1 MAVELEDF
9 SKFSGLPRRRRGHS
23 SVLVVVAIPSV
34 LLMCWMGVQI
44 GFAVKAGNQ
53 AQMAADTAALAAVAR
68 HADGVQAKNQDAVA
82 AAQACAG
89 PNGPVSISVVDAPGG
104 GGDVEFGRWNATTR
118 VFTPDAQ
125 GGPAARVTVRFAS
138 DNANG
143 APSLLNWGIFQ
154 SGSAPAFTRQSI
166 AVYTP
171 PTHAHSLLLTG
182 ADAGAL
188 DVDGS
193 ATVKGRGGIYV
204 ASADAAAVLVRGAV
218 RQGETLDVPV
228 LRLAGGIDEVSRTA
242 VAGSIEEGV
251 TVPADPMA
259 AIAIPSID
267 GSASGSVTNPGGGTL
282 RVAPGAHEDLSVAS
296 GTVILEAGLH
306 QFTQS
311 VELSGSA
318 VLVLEDAAIELA
330 PSASVSIVGTAS
342 VTGTGIASG
351 DWQGFWLL
359 QRGAASAWSV
369 AESASVDVDAGCYG
383 PEATLTLSDQAQFV
397 SSLGILGRVRV
408 EGTAF
413 LHADQR
419 IEALDLPVVPGRARL
434 VR

>member
-1 MAVELEDF
+1 M
-9 SKFSGLPRRRRGHS
+9 
-23 SVLVVVAIPSV
+23 LVVVAIPSV

-53 AQMAADTAALAAVAR
+53 AQMAADAAALAAAAR

-82 AAQACAG
+82 AAEACAG
-89 PNGPVSISVVDAPGG
+89 PNGPVSIAVVDAPGG
-104 GGDVEFGRWNATTR
+104 GGDVEFGQWNATTR
-118 VFTPDAQ
+118 MFTPDPE
-125 GGPAARVTVRFAS
+125 GGPAVRVTVRFAS

-154 SGSAPAFTRQSI
+154 SGSAPAFTRRSI

-204 ASADAAAVLVRGAV
+204 ASADPAAVLVRGAV

-228 LRLAGGIDEVSRTA
+228 LRLAGGIDEVSRDA

-251 TVPADPMA
+251 SVPADPLGGVA
-259 AIAIPSID
+259 LPPID
-267 GSASGSVTNPGGGTL
+267 GNASGSVTNPGGGTQRL
-282 RVAPGAHEDLSVAS
+282 APGAHEDLTFTA
-296 GTVILEAGLH
+296 GTVVLEAGIH

-311 VELSGSA
+311 VELSGTA
-318 VLVLEDAAIELA
+318 VLVLEDAAIEI
-330 PSASVSIVGTAS
+330 ASGATVSITDSVS
-342 VTGTGIASG
+342 VTGTGLVSG
-351 DWQGFWLL
+351 NWQGFWLL
-359 QRGAASAWSV
+359 QRGGASNWTV
-369 AESASVDVDAGCYG
+369 AGDAVIDVDGGIYG
-383 PEATLTLSDQAQFV
+383 PETALVLSDQARLV

-419 IEALDLPVVPGRARL
+419 IEVLDLPVVPGRARL

>member
-1 MAVELEDF
+1 M
-9 SKFSGLPRRRRGHS
+9 
-23 SVLVVVAIPSV
+23 LVVVAIPSV

-44 GFAVKAGNQ
+44 GFAVKAGGQ
-53 AQMAADTAALAAVAR
+53 AQMAADAAALAAAAR

-82 AAQACAG
+82 AVEACAG
-89 PNGPVSISVVDAPGG
+89 PNGPVSISVVNAPGG
-104 GGDVEFGRWNATTR
+104 GGDVEFGRWNASTR

-125 GGPAARVTVRFAS
+125 GGPAVRVTVRFAS

-143 APSLLNWGIFQ
+143 VPSLLNWGIFQ
-154 SGSAPAFTRQSI
+154 TGAAPAFMRRSI

-182 ADAGAL
+182 PDAGAL

-204 ASADAAAVLVRGAV
+204 ASSDPAAAMVRGAV

-228 LRLAGGIDEVSRTA
+228 LRLAGGIDEVSRGA

-259 AIAIPSID
+259 GVALPPID
-267 GSASGSVTNPGGGTL
+267 GAASGSVTNPGGGTV
-282 RVAPGAHEDLSVAS
+282 RVPPGAHEDLSVAA
-296 GTVILEAGLH
+296 GTVILETGLH

-318 VLVLEDAAIELA
+318 VLVLENAAIELA
-330 PSASVSIVGTAS
+330 PSATVLISGTSS
-342 VTGTGIASG
+342 VTGTGIVSG

-359 QRGAASAWSV
+359 QRGPASAWSV
-369 AESASVDVDAGCYG
+369 TEGASVDVDGGAYG
-383 PEATLTLSDQAQFV
+383 PEATLTVSDQARFV

-408 EGTAF
+408 EGTSF

>member
-1 MAVELEDF
+1 
-9 SKFSGLPRRRRGHS
+9 
-23 SVLVVVAIPSV
+23 VLVVVAIPAL

-44 GFAVKAGNQ
+44 GFAVKAGDQ
-53 AQMAADTAALAAVAR
+53 AQTAADAAALAAAAR

-82 AAQACAG
+82 AAEACTG
-89 PNGPVSISVVDAPGG
+89 PNGPVSIAVVDAPGG
-104 GGDVEFGRWNATTR
+104 GGDVEFGQWNATTR
-118 VFTPDAQ
+118 VFTPDVQ
-125 GGPAARVTVRFAS
+125 GGPAVRVTVRFAS

-143 APSLLNWGIFQ
+143 APSLLDWDIFR
-154 SGSAPAFTRQSI
+154 SGSAPAFTRRSI

-182 ADAGAL
+182 AAAGSL

-204 ASADAAAVLVRGAV
+204 ASPDPASVLVRGEV
-218 RQGETLDVPV
+218 RQGETLAVPV
-228 LRLAGGIDEVSRTA
+228 LRLAGGIDELSRGA

-251 TVPADPMA
+251 VVPADPMA
-259 AIAIPSID
+259 GVALPAID
-267 GSASGSVTNPGGGTL
+267 GGAAGSVTNPGGGTV
-282 RVAPGAHEDLSVAS
+282 RVPPGAHEDLSVTA

-311 VELSGSA
+311 VDLSGTTA
-318 VLVLEDAAIELA
+318 LVLEDAAIELA
-330 PSASVSIVGTAS
+330 PTATLSISGTVS
-342 VTGTGIASG
+342 VTGTSLASG

-359 QRGAASAWSV
+359 QRGAESAWSV
-369 AESASVDVDAGCYG
+369 AGEALVDVDGGIYG
-383 PEATLTLSDQAQFV
+383 PETALTLSSQAQFV
-397 SSLGILGRVRV
+397 SSVGILGTVRV
-408 EGTAF
+408 EGTAV

>member
-1 MAVELEDF
+1 VDRADF
-9 SKFSGLPRRRRGHS
+9 SKVSGLPKRRGHS

-53 AQMAADTAALAAVAR
+53 AQMAADAAALAAAAR

-82 AAQACAG
+82 AAEACAG

-125 GGPAARVTVRFAS
+125 GGPAVRVTVRFAS

-143 APSLLNWGIFQ
+143 APTLLDWGIFQ
-154 SGSAPAFTRQSI
+154 SGSAPAFTRRSI

-171 PTHAHSLLLTG
+171 PTHAHSLLLLG

-204 ASADAAAVLVRGAV
+204 ASPDAGAVVVRGAV
-218 RQGETLDVPV
+218 RQGETLAIPV

-251 TVPADPMA
+251 IVPADPLGGVA
-259 AIAIPSID
+259 LPPID
-267 GSASGSVTNPGGGTL
+267 GNASGSVTNPGGGTQRL
-282 RVAPGAHEDLSVAS
+282 APGAHEDLTFAT
-296 GTVILEAGLH
+296 GTVVLEAGIH

-311 VELSGSA
+311 VEISGSA

-330 PSASVSIVGTAS
+330 SGATVSITDSVS
-342 VTGTGIASG
+342 VTGTGLASG

-359 QRGAASAWSV
+359 QRGGASSWTV
-369 AESASVDVDAGCYG
+369 AGDAVIDVGGGIYG
-383 PEATLTLSDQAQFV
+383 PETALVVSDQAQLV

-408 EGTAF
+408 EGTAL

>member
-1 MAVELEDF
+1 LHVKPADF
-9 SKFSGLPRRRRGHS
+9 IKVSGPPGRRGHA

-53 AQMAADTAALAAVAR
+53 AQMAADTAALAAAAR
-68 HADGVQAKNQDAVA
+68 HADGVQAKNQDALA
-82 AAQACAG
+82 AAEACAG

-104 GGDVEFGRWNATTR
+104 GGDVEFGQWNATTR
-118 VFTPDAQ
+118 VFTPDAE
-125 GGPAARVTVRFAS
+125 GGPAVRVTVRFAA

-143 APSLLNWGIFQ
+143 APSLLNWDIFR
-154 SGSAPAFTRQSI
+154 SGSAPAFTRRSI

-171 PTHAHSLLLTG
+171 PTHAHSLLLTS

-204 ASADAAAVLVRGAV
+204 ASPVPGSVLVRGAV

-228 LRLAGGIDEVSRTA
+228 LRLAGGIDEVSRDA

-259 AIAIPSID
+259 GVILPPID
-267 GSASGSVTNPGGGTL
+267 GAASGSVTNPGGGTL
-282 RVAPGAHEDLSVAS
+282 RVAPGAHEELSVAA

-330 PSASVSIVGTAS
+330 PAASVLVSGSASI
-342 VTGTGIASG
+342 TGTGIESG
-351 DWQGFWLL
+351 DWQGFWLI
-359 QRGAASAWSV
+359 QRGAASAWNL
-369 AESASVDVDAGCYG
+369 AGSASVDVDGGAYG
-383 PEATLTLSDQAQFV
+383 PEATLTISNEARFV

-408 EGTAF
+408 EGTSF
-413 LHADQR
+413 LYADQR